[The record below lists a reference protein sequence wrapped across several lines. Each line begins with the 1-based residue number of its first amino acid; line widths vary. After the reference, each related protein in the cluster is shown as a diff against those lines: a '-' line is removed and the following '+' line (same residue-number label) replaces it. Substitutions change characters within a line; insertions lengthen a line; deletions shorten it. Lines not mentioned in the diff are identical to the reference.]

1 MNGSEQTQTF
11 GAERSADESVHDEA
25 APFDLDAAYRAHA
38 ADVSRWIR
46 QLSRRD
52 DVADLLHE
60 VFVVAQRRRADFR
73 GDASVRTWL
82 YAIAVRVVAGFHRKQ
97 KLRRLFFMEPKHA
110 DEPPEIVDPTT
121 PFSAI
126 TSKRATEAVNRVL
139 ERLSERDRIL
149 IVSFELEGLSA
160 TEIQDILGV
169 SANAVWVGLH
179 RARKRFRETFV
190 ELYGSKE

>member
-1 MNGSEQTQTF
+1 VTGSEHTQTF
-11 GAERSADESVHDEA
+11 GAEGADESVHEEGA
-25 APFDLDAAYRAHA
+25 GFDLDAAYRAHA

-60 VFVVAQRRRADFR
+60 VFVVAQRRRTDFR

-82 YAIAVRVVAGFHRKQ
+82 FAIAVRVVAGYRRKQ
-97 KLRRLFFMEPKHA
+97 KLRRLFFMEPRVS
-110 DEPPEIVDPTT
+110 DEPPEVVDPRT
-121 PFSAI
+121 PLSAV
-126 TSKRATEAVNRVL
+126 SSRRATEAVNRVL
-139 ERLSERDRIL
+139 ERLSERDRTL

-160 TEIQDILGV
+160 TEIQKILGL

-179 RARKRFRETFV
+179 RARKRFRKVFV
-190 ELYGSKE
+190 ELYGFKE

>member
-1 MNGSEQTQTF
+1 MTSSEHTQTF
-11 GAERSADESVHDEA
+11 GAENGADESAHEQA
-25 APFDLDAAYRAHA
+25 AEFDLDVAYRLHA

-52 DVADLLHE
+52 DVSDLLHE

-82 YAIAVRVVAGFHRKQ
+82 YAIAVRVVAGFRRKQ
-97 KLRRLFFMEPKHA
+97 KLRRLFFMEPQRA
-110 DEPPEIVDPTT
+110 GEPLEVVDPTT
-121 PFSAI
+121 PLSVVS
-126 TSKRATEAVNRVL
+126 SKRATESVNRVL
-139 ERLSERDRIL
+139 ERLSERDRAL

-160 TEIQDILGV
+160 AEIQEILGL
-169 SANAVWVGLH
+169 SPNAVWVGLH
-179 RARKRFRETFV
+179 RARKRFRKVFV